1 MSDPLFQFV
10 TFLVVGWAAGSI
22 AGRAMLYRQSAKRIE
37 ALRAPLVAAL
47 AGEQRSHATT
57 QLDMGR
63 LMANLATAGTAHHR
77 RKPVLSAC
85 GYCGAPGQRAGTRC
99 EYCQVAVSK

>member
-10 TFLVVGWAAGSI
+10 TFLVVGCAVGSI
-22 AGRAMLYRQSAKRIE
+22 AGHAMLSRQSAKRIE
-37 ALRAPLVAAL
+37 ALRAPIEDAL
-47 AGEQRSHATT
+47 ADEYATR
-57 QLDMGR
+57 LDMGR
-63 LMANLATAGTAHHR
+63 LMANLATAGTAYHR
-77 RKPVLSAC
+77 RKPALSAC